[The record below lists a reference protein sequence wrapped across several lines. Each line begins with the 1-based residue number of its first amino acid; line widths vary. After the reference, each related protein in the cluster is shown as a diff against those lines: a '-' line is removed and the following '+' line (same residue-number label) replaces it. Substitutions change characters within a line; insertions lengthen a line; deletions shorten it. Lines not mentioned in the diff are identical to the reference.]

1 MVNDLP
7 EKFKISDFDVFHNYS
22 YFLRHVIHVCSI
34 LQKTNCLIMIPKTV
48 LISGG

>member
-7 EKFKISDFDVFHNYS
+7 ENFNIFEFDVFHKFS

-34 LQKTNCLIMIPKTV
+34 SQKTNCLIMIPKTV
-48 LISGG
+48 LKSGG